1 MSGTFCGLHR
11 ILKSAAVNP
20 RIFGRWE
27 TIKEHDYS

>member
-1 MSGTFCGLHR
+1 LHR